1 VSTAFERLGSER
13 FISLTTFRR
22 SGEPV
27 STPVWVVPNKS
38 ALLVTTQLSTGKIK
52 RLRHTSRVELRP
64 CDRLGRIADG
74 VAPIAGVA
82 EIREDEQSIR
92 ELNDAMV
99 FKYGLLFWLV
109 VLAER
114 FLERR
119 GRTRIV
125 LRITKPTWP

>member
-1 VSTAFERLGSER
+1 MSPAFERLGSER

-27 STPVWVVPNKS
+27 STPVWVVPNGS

-74 VAPIAGVA
+74 VVPIAGVA

-99 FKYGLLFWLV
+99 FKYGLPFWLV

-114 FLERR
+114 LFERR

-125 LRITKPTWP
+125 LRITEPTRP

>member
-1 VSTAFERLGSER
+1 VSTAFEQLGRER

-27 STPVWVVPNKS
+27 STPVWVVPNGS
-38 ALLVTTQLSTGKIK
+38 ALLVTTELSTGKIK

-64 CDRLGRIADG
+64 CDRLGRIAAG
-74 VAPIAGVA
+74 GAPIAGVA

-99 FKYGLLFWLV
+99 YKYGLPFWLV
-109 VLAER
+109 VWAER
-114 FLERR
+114 LFERH

-125 LRITKPTWP
+125 LRITEPTRP